1 MNPVFLSASTVG
13 NVSDILTQV
22 TSVVTQAISWCTS
35 FVTEITTQP
44 LLLLC
49 VIMSMSLFGI
59 HILKSL
65 MGR

>member
-1 MNPVFLSASTVG
+1 MPITVLEAATLSS
-13 NVSDILTQV
+13 ILTDIG
-22 TSVVTQAISWCTS
+22 SVVTQAITWCSS
-35 FVTEITTQP
+35 FVTEITSQP

>member
-1 MNPVFLSASTVG
+1 MPITVLEAATLSS
-13 NVSDILTQV
+13 ILTDIG
-22 TSVVTQAISWCTS
+22 SVVNQAITWCTS
-35 FVTEITTQP
+35 FVTEITSQP

-49 VIMSMSLFGI
+49 AIMSMSLFGI